1 MFDVHEEL
9 IVRIPSADMIIVTHP
24 NVGNYNKTNVC
35 HLVAFPTRATESE
48 ADVALTQT
56 QRRSLAGMAGMA
68 FLATVGLFAAIDNHA
83 SGVGKALIVAIA
95 VTGLVFHST
104 VRHQLMI
111 GKALSTK
118 RLRLLSAF
126 FLVGAVLIVA
136 VSLSGGADG
145 LLYFGLVCLYVG
157 IGLIVAELRRSG
169 KVGKWV
175 GAGFFVVS
183 VALLVVGANTL
194 PNSPGTGGT
203 LPRHGRV
210 GAVHCHE
217 PVQRLGENRVLANA
231 SLRFA
236 GVLAVARDCAV
247 CRGAGPR
254 ASQPRDR
261 QGVRRLP
268 GASRARVAHRDGVA
282 FRTATL

>member
-1 MFDVHEEL
+1 M
-9 IVRIPSADMIIVTHP
+9 
-24 NVGNYNKTNVC
+24 
-35 HLVAFPTRATESE
+35 
-48 ADVALTQT
+48 ALTQT

-95 VTGLVFHST
+95 VTGLVFHSA

-111 GKALSTK
+111 GKALSAK

-126 FLVGAVLIVA
+126 FLVGAVLVA

-203 LPRHGRV
+203 LLAAGV
-210 GAVHCHE
+210 SA
-217 PVQRLGENRVLANA
+217 LFIAMSLFSASANRVPANA

-236 GVLAVARDCAV
+236 GVLAVLATALYVGALALVHRSLEIDKVYVVFLGLVVLASLIGTASCSNGDVVIVIAACGGFDRGERSHGARPRSET
-247 CRGAGPR
+247 RG
-254 ASQPRDR
+254 
-261 QGVRRLP
+261 LP
-268 GASRARVAHRDGVA
+268 GHRCAG
-282 FRTATL
+282 